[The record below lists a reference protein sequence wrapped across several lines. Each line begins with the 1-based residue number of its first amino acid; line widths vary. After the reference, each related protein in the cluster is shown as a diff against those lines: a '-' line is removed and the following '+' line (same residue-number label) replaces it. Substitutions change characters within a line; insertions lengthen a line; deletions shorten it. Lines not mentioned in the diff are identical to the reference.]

1 MDSKAIFFVIIIFH
15 HHFTSLGSQLQV
27 GFYSD
32 TCPFAE
38 AAVKA
43 AVMEAAVVNPRVA
56 PILLRLHFHDCFVE
70 GCDGSILIKTGVPDA
85 EISASA
91 HQGVMGFDVIA
102 KAKAAIEARCPGIV
116 SCADIVAIAARD
128 AVALAGGPTY
138 EVEAGR
144 RDGRLSSAILAS
156 HMPEFH
162 DSLDTLRLKFFEKGL
177 TEADLVLL
185 SGGAHTIGTTACF
198 FVRDRLYAF
207 MGANT
212 SDPAISPALLPSLE
226 RQCPKDGSPLDRLLL
241 DQVTGESFDV
251 QSLINIKNG
260 FSVLPSDSILYTN
273 DTTKSVVDFYSI
285 HKSSFAGDFAVA
297 MIKMGRIGV
306 KTGAEGEI
314 RQVCNTV
321 NLSQQRPRFTSTGSR
336 LISDQLLLALLFLVL
351 FCFY

>member
-1 MDSKAIFFVIIIFH
+1 M
-15 HHFTSLGSQLQV
+15 GSRSELQV

-32 TCPFAE
+32 KCPFAE
-38 AAVKA
+38 ATVEA
-43 AVMEAAVVNPRVA
+43 AVVDAAVVNPRVA

-70 GCDGSILIKTGVPDA
+70 GCDGSILITTGVQDA

-102 KAKAAIEARCPGIV
+102 KAKAAIEAQCPGVV

-138 EVEAGR
+138 EVETGR
-144 RDGRLSSAILAS
+144 RDGRLSSANMAWR
-156 HMPEFH
+156 MPQFH
-162 DSLDTLRLKFFEKGL
+162 DSVHTLRLKFFEKGL

-207 MGANT
+207 MGTNT
-212 SDPAISPALLPSLE
+212 SDPTISPALLPSLE
-226 RQCPKDGSPLDRLLL
+226 RQCPKDGSPMDRLLL
-241 DQVTGESFDV
+241 DQVTGERFDV

-260 FSVLPSDSILYTN
+260 LSVLPSDSILYDN
-273 DTTKSVVDFYSI
+273 NITKSVVDFYSVD
-285 HKSSFAGDFAVA
+285 KSSFAEDFAVA
-297 MIKMGRIGV
+297 MIKMGRIDV
-306 KTGAEGEI
+306 NTGTEGEI
-314 RQVCNTV
+314 RQVCETV
-321 NLSQQRPRFTSTGSR
+321 NPSQICPPFTSTGSR
-336 LISDQLLLALLFLVL
+336 LISDHLLLALLFLVL